1 MYAHSNWICYADT
14 LSKILKM
21 SFYVTAGRVE
31 NKRPFGKHGRATLF
45 KGYPNYRDIISAE
58 ASGDYIARVSNSQ
71 EEQGK
76 LLVMG
81 KHLRIALDQKE
92 MY

>member
-1 MYAHSNWICYADT
+1 MTH
-14 LSKILKM
+14 
-21 SFYVTAGRVE
+21 
-31 NKRPFGKHGRATLF
+31 GKTKWATTIGGNHGRATLF
-45 KGYPNYRDIISAE
+45 NGHPNYRDIISAE

-76 LLVMG
+76 LLVMS
-81 KHLRIALDQKE
+81 KHFRIALKEKE